1 MEEIFNS
8 EDNIKLADEA
18 VLYKLYELNFSQLV
32 NILRS
37 ITIKNDTVFY
47 DSTVVD
53 AIWNRICEITYRI
66 DSRELLELMVK
77 LIKKCNVIIKII

>member
-53 AIWNRICEITYRI
+53 AI
-66 DSRELLELMVK
+66 
-77 LIKKCNVIIKII
+77 